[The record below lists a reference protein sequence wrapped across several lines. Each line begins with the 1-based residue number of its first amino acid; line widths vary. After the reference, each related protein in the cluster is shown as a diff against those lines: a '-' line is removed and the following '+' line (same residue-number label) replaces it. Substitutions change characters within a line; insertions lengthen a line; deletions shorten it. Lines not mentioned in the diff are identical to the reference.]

1 MTNEERKLE
10 ARVHNL
16 LQEVNELRRVMEH
29 IKNFSDSIKEPVI
42 RDIIKQEIKS
52 YEERSGL

>member
-52 YEERSGL
+52 YEERSKV

>member
-1 MTNEERKLE
+1 MSNEERKLE
-10 ARVHNL
+10 ARVNNL
-16 LQEVNELRRVMEH
+16 SQQVNELRRILEH

-52 YEERSGL
+52 YEERSKV

>member
-1 MTNEERKLE
+1 MSNEERKLE

-16 LQEVNELRRVMEH
+16 AQQVNELRRVIEH

>member
-1 MTNEERKLE
+1 MTNEEIRLE
-10 ARVHNL
+10 TRIHNL
-16 LQEVNELRRVMEH
+16 SQEVNELRRVMEH

-52 YEERSGL
+52 YEERSSL

>member
-52 YEERSGL
+52 YEERSSL

>member
-1 MTNEERKLE
+1 MSNEERKLE

-16 LQEVNELRRVMEH
+16 SQQVNELRRVIEH

-52 YEERSGL
+52 YEERSSL